1 MSPTSYRTAPPR
13 DPCFSIFPSDLSEQT
28 VHFKRIFRLVKTLMQ
43 NFRRLL
49 HLSPQK
55 HGKPHW
61 RKQHQHIDFKGNL
74 SPPER
79 RLCIFCPFRLLIP
92 FFEKRATV
100 SRIASSRH
108 RHPCDSCV
116 IGPLALSTSFHLFAP
131 FCASTGSSSLSLL
144 RLFSFASALLSSS
157 SLIHYALPCVSGRAA
172 CPDYARQPLPLFK
185 ELRDSQRS
193 ALC

>member
-1 MSPTSYRTAPPR
+1 MSRPSCKISAASCTFLLKNMGSRTGENSINMLILKEIHLPGKTALHFLPFPPL
-13 DPCFSIFPSDLSEQT
+13 DPL
-28 VHFKRIFRLVKTLMQ
+28 
-43 NFRRLL
+43 
-49 HLSPQK
+49 
-55 HGKPHW
+55 
-61 RKQHQHIDFKGNL
+61 
-74 SPPER
+74 
-79 RLCIFCPFRLLIP
+79 
-92 FFEKRATV
+92 FEKRATV

-116 IGPLALSTSFHLFAP
+116 IGTLALSTSFHLFAP

-172 CPDYARQPLPLFK
+172 CPDCARQTLPLFK

-193 ALC
+193 ALR